1 MQVVNKK
8 YILSCDIGGS
18 HITSSIVEHSSWR
31 IIDNTTTRNLINS
44 NANAKTIFQSWAMN
58 IQECI
63 DKFNYDIDKIGIAM
77 PGPFDYENGIS
88 LMNGQSKYDSIYKL
102 NTTMGIQ
109 NSIGNPSLQIKYI
122 NDAAAFLQGEVF
134 ASNREEENC
143 ILGITLGTGLGSAV
157 KQRDSRAFDAHLWD
171 SPYGTAFFEE
181 YLVTRWLTKK
191 FYDLTKIKEKGL
203 KEIINNHQNTQA
215 FLKLMEEYRIH
226 LYNFLTYFS
235 EKYHCQTFIIGG
247 NISKAWV
254 YIDDNKTF
262 NSFNITIAQ
271 YGEKA
276 ALIGAASLF

>member
-1 MQVVNKK
+1 MQVANKK

-18 HITSSIVEHSSWR
+18 HITSSIVEQSSWR
-31 IIDNTTTRNLINS
+31 IIDHTTTRNIVNS
-44 NANAKTIFQSWAMN
+44 NEKAKTIFQSWITN

-63 DKFNYDIDKIGIAM
+63 DKFDHDIDKIGIAM
-77 PGPFDYENGIS
+77 PGPFDYDNGIS

-102 NTTMGIQ
+102 NTTIAIK
-109 NSIGNPSLQIKYI
+109 NSIGDSSLQIKYI

-134 ASNREEENC
+134 ASNREEESC

-157 KQRDSRAFDAHLWD
+157 KQKDSKAFDANLWD
-171 SPYGTAFFEE
+171 SPYGTTIFEE
-181 YLVTRWLTKK
+181 YLVTRWFTKR
-191 FYDLTKIKEKGL
+191 FYDLTKIEEKGL

-235 EKYHCQTFIIGG
+235 EKYNCQTFIIGG
-247 NISKAWV
+247 NISKAWM

-262 NSFNITIAQ
+262 NSFHISIAQ
-271 YGEKA
+271 YAEKA
-276 ALIGAASLF
+276 ALIGAASIF